1 MAKKK
6 TKLELTWIGKENRPK
21 LEPRVLIEE
30 PEKSYHAKHRVSED
44 DIFDN
49 RLIFGDN
56 LLALKALEQD
66 FSGQVKCVYIDP
78 PFNTGAAF
86 EHYDD
91 GVEHSTWLSLMKERL
106 DILRRLL
113 KSDGVIFVHI
123 DDKEMAYLRILMDEV
138 FGRSNF
144 LNMIVVKTSDPSGHK
159 TVNPSPYSQ
168 TEYLLMYALDRTQ
181 YKYEIKYVPS
191 DYDSGYNR
199 FITNRAEDY
208 TRWNVVPLSQA
219 VAEHLGYESANEARK
234 SVGRLD
240 FQQAVADF
248 ALNHAD
254 AVFQPTAISNAA
266 GREIV
271 EIRDASREM
280 PGQVFYVP
288 RDGYEDIYV
297 LNGRQVYFYSQKV
310 KAIDDVRTP
319 AKPLTNLWTD
329 IPWNG
334 IAREGGVSF
343 KNGKKP
349 EKLIRRCLEMAT
361 EPGDFVL
368 DSFAGSGTTGAVAH
382 KMGRR
387 WIMVEL
393 GDHCHTHIL
402 PRMRS
407 VIDGQDSSGVSQ
419 VVGWQAGGGFRYQR
433 LGPTL
438 IVEDEWGNPVINPD
452 FNAALL
458 AEAMCKLEGFS
469 FDPNPEVYWQ
479 QGKSSE
485 ADFIYVTT
493 QFMSKDMLTQISEEV
508 GTGRSLLIC
517 CSAFRCDPSQFE
529 NLTVKKIPKA
539 VLKKCEWGHDDYSL
553 EIKNLPD
560 APRGNARTR
569 SKRCQRSPPGSS
581 GRAKTPGRCC
591 LRRRVPPRKG
601 VSDNVD
607 PARQRHQ

>member
-234 SVGRLD
+234 SVG
-240 FQQAVADF
+240 A
-248 ALNHAD
+248 
-254 AVFQPTAISNAA
+254 
-266 GREIV
+266 
-271 EIRDASREM
+271 
-280 PGQVFYVP
+280 
-288 RDGYEDIYV
+288 
-297 LNGRQVYFYSQKV
+297 
-310 KAIDDVRTP
+310 
-319 AKPLTNLWTD
+319 
-329 IPWNG
+329 
-334 IAREGGVSF
+334 
-343 KNGKKP
+343 
-349 EKLIRRCLEMAT
+349 
-361 EPGDFVL
+361 
-368 DSFAGSGTTGAVAH
+368 
-382 KMGRR
+382 
-387 WIMVEL
+387 
-393 GDHCHTHIL
+393 
-402 PRMRS
+402 
-407 VIDGQDSSGVSQ
+407 
-419 VVGWQAGGGFRYQR
+419 
-433 LGPTL
+433 
-438 IVEDEWGNPVINPD
+438 
-452 FNAALL
+452 
-458 AEAMCKLEGFS
+458 
-469 FDPNPEVYWQ
+469 
-479 QGKSSE
+479 
-485 ADFIYVTT
+485 
-493 QFMSKDMLTQISEEV
+493 
-508 GTGRSLLIC
+508 
-517 CSAFRCDPSQFE
+517 
-529 NLTVKKIPKA
+529 
-539 VLKKCEWGHDDYSL
+539 
-553 EIKNLPD
+553 
-560 APRGNARTR
+560 
-569 SKRCQRSPPGSS
+569 
-581 GRAKTPGRCC
+581 
-591 LRRRVPPRKG
+591 
-601 VSDNVD
+601 
-607 PARQRHQ
+607 